1 MKVDRNTL
9 IAGGV
14 GLALVL
20 GGAAY
25 WVWGRDSGG
34 TTTVSADCVP
44 KETFEVAAT
53 DYTLGKADAPITI
66 IEYASMTCGHCA
78 NFSRTVYPSL
88 KETYIDK
95 GHVRYVFREFP
106 LDPVALTASVVGR
119 CLPRDTY
126 LSYVEL
132 MYQDFETWLGKR
144 DDLRGAIKEMARRA
158 GMSGDEFEKCLS
170 TDTDAKKVLAAQT
183 QAQKDYCVGGT
194 PTFLLNG
201 KTIASG
207 EIPWNELDEK
217 IRTELKAKGVVLPAA
232 AAPAATE
239 GTAPAKGTPAE
250 GAKPADGA
258 AATPPAPAAEDA
270 APVEGSAPAA
280 ASTPASAAPAKP
292 STETKPNP

>member
-34 TTTVSADCVP
+34 TTTVTADCVP
-44 KETFEVAAT
+44 KETFEVAAS
-53 DYTLGKADAPITI
+53 DYTLGKADAPVTL
-66 IEYASMTCGHCA
+66 IEYASMTCSHCA
-78 NFSRTVYPSL
+78 NFTREVYPSL

-95 GHVRYVFREFP
+95 GLVRYVFREFP

-119 CLPRDTY
+119 CLPRDAY
-126 LSYVEL
+126 LPYVEL
-132 MYQDFETWLGKR
+132 MYQDFENWVGKR
-144 DDLRGAIKEMARRA
+144 EDLRGAIKEMARRA

-170 TDTDAKKVLAAQT
+170 TEDDAKKVLEAQT
-183 QAQKDYCVGGT
+183 QAVKDYCVGGT

-201 KTIASG
+201 KTIATG
-207 EIPWNELDEK
+207 GIPWNELDEK
-217 IRTELKAKGVVLPAA
+217 IRAELKAKGLEAPA

-239 GTAPAKGTPAE
+239 GAAPAEGATPAE
-250 GAKPADGA
+250 GAA
-258 AATPPAPAAEDA
+258 AAPPAPAEGAA
-270 APVEGSAPAA
+270 APTDASAPA
-280 ASTPASAAPAKP
+280 PAAPAKP
-292 STETKPNP
+292 DTEAKPNP